1 MAGIKFAITIAF
13 LLSAASLAG
22 NWFLYENYQILTTER
37 ADWQAEEAQLQDR
50 NKQIESQ
57 ASQLTKEAE
66 RLRSQVKD
74 YVNQRDQV
82 RKELDQS
89 RKEAGNLAKQI
100 KEIEAEKETL
110 NLELTEGQV
119 VEKTVVQQAA
129 KQPVAVVKTEPKEEK
144 QPEEQPEE
152 QKKEEIAL
160 PLTAPAPAPAT
171 KVLEDTRPNQVLS
184 LNRQFNFA
192 VVNMGLD
199 DKVKIGDTLQVEQ
212 DGKLVARL
220 QVEKLYENF
229 SACAILEEIK
239 PAQIKE
245 GDLVRLA

>member
-1 MAGIKFAITIAF
+1 MAGIKFAITFAF

-37 ADWQAEEAQLQDR
+37 ADWQGEEAQLQDR
-50 NKQIESQ
+50 NTQLESQ

-89 RKEAGNLAKQI
+89 RKEAGNLAKRIEEI
-100 KEIEAEKETL
+100 KSEKEAL
-110 NLELTEGQV
+110 DEQLTVGEIT
-119 VEKTVVQQAA
+119 EKAIVQQAV
-129 KQPVAVVKTEPKEEK
+129 KQPVAVVKPEPAEKEKAEEK
-144 QPEEQPEE
+144 EPEPLKIEAP
-152 QKKEEIAL
+152 AL
-160 PLTAPAPAPAT
+160 PLPAPAT
-171 KVLEDTRPNQVLS
+171 KVLEDARPNQVLS
-184 LNRQFNFA
+184 VNRQFNFA

-199 DKVKIGDTLQVEQ
+199 DKIKIGDTLQVEQ